1 MREKVSTLPAHCVML
16 TQRAPF
22 RLHLMDPEKELN
34 SIPATWPTGYAFSKI
49 STGPELITPADHP
62 GF

>member
-1 MREKVSTLPAHCVML
+1 ML

-22 RLHLMDPEKELN
+22 RLHLMESEKELN

-49 STGPELITPADHP
+49 STEPELITPANHP
-62 GF
+62 RVLNAKEIRNEQ